1 MYEYSLMRDKTTKRP
16 YMVEEKKVDYPNVTK
31 MDDPD
36 QIVRM
41 MLAVYKM
48 DDLAEESVYMLTMN
62 AKCDVTGVF
71 MIGKGDTTT
80 CICSVRDMMT
90 RALLAGATGFI
101 LVHNHPTGDPTP
113 SDIDMQ
119 LTKRAATVGALL
131 QVQMLDSLIVGNGI
145 YVSMQREYPDTIK
158 PMKVPNEWIS

>member
-90 RALLAGATGFI
+90 RALLSGASGI
-101 LVHNHPTGDPTP
+101 VLVHNHPSGDPTP
-113 SDIDMQ
+113 SDLD
-119 LTKRAATVGALL
+119 LTICKRVATVGALL
-131 QVQMLDSLIVGNGI
+131 
-145 YVSMQREYPDTIK
+145 
-158 PMKVPNEWIS
+158 